1 MRSLWRGPPS
11 LEVAPLSDEPRLEA
25 ISPSRG
31 DRWGATRAEFIAR
44 GILAGGALAGGG
56 ALLVALP
63 RDAISAPSPA
73 QDQKILNFALGL
85 EYIEAGFYA
94 EAFAKRKLRGELLDY
109 VSTVR
114 QHERA
119 HVDFLKEVLGSKAR
133 KEPELDFGDATS
145 DPEKFTPAAIAL
157 EETMVAAYNGQAV
170 NLTKGTLAKAATIVS
185 VEARHA
191 GWIRAIAG
199 KNPAPDATDQPKT
212 PREVQADVN
221 RTGFVRSS

>member
-1 MRSLWRGPPS
+1 MSDELRLDVFPPS
-11 LEVAPLSDEPRLEA
+11 S
-25 ISPSRG
+25 G
-31 DRWGATRAEFIAR
+31 DRCGPTRAEFVAR

-63 RDAISAPSPA
+63 RAAVSAPSPA

-94 EAFAKRKLRGELLDY
+94 EAFAKRKLRGELLEY

-114 QHERA
+114 HHERA
-119 HVDFLKEVLGSKAR
+119 HVAFLKGVLGSKAR
-133 KEPELDFGDATS
+133 KEPNLEFGDATS
-145 DPEKFTPAAIAL
+145 DPTKFTAAAIAL
-157 EETMVAAYNGQAV
+157 EETVIAAYNGQAA
-170 NLTKGTLAKAATIVS
+170 NLTKATLAKAATIVS

-221 RTGFVRSS
+221 RTGFVGGS